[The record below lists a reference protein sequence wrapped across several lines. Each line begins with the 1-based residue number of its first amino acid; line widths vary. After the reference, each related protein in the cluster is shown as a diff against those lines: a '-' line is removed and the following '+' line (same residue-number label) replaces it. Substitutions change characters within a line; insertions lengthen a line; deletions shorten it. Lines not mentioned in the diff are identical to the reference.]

1 MLADWYPES
10 FQHLGH
16 LKTWYW
22 RPPWPTLSPKWY
34 RTPMATPVAITQHN
48 LNPYYIFKCCAS
60 ASKPLEPRLPQE
72 PQILVINI
80 TCKSKTGRE
89 TPVGR
94 AQILCGKLRAA
105 ASDLIRDLIRTLRV
119 TLDYFNAPAFAC
131 LNKPHHHRYRTCP
144 EHDVITYTIV
154 CCKRQAISNPIGLNL
169 HLD

>member
-1 MLADWYPES
+1 
-10 FQHLGH
+10 
-16 LKTWYW
+16 
-22 RPPWPTLSPKWY
+22 
-34 RTPMATPVAITQHN
+34 MATPVAITQHN

-105 ASDLIRDLIRTLRV
+105 ASDLISDLIRTLRV

-169 HLD
+169 HVNQGNPHHMISSRLIGQPQRSSLVSKDEKQGWR